1 MGAPRTP
8 AEALDF
14 LESLS
19 PSVIRLGLDR
29 IEAALNALGHPER
42 EFPALHVA
50 GTNGKG
56 STCAF
61 AAECLWAQ
69 GHRVGLYTSP
79 HLVRIN
85 ERFRVDGAEIG
96 DEQLGRR
103 ILEVLERYPAALDTP
118 PPLTYFEV
126 GTLVALWHFA
136 RERVDVAVLETGL
149 GGRLDATTAAR
160 PTVTA
165 ITPIGIDHT
174 ALLGNTLE
182 AIAREKAGILKRG
195 VPAVIARQAP
205 EAFAAIAAAARPLDV
220 PIRVEG
226 RDFWLEAEGSGA
238 LRFRGARWEIE
249 GLRPSLVGP
258 HQIQNAAV
266 ALACLEALDERGIAV
281 TPDAARIGLS
291 RTRWPG
297 RFEVFPGTPIIVLDG
312 AHNPAG
318 AEALARTLD
327 TAYPGRGVHLVFGVL
342 ADKDHAEILRA
353 LLPHVRS
360 AHLTPVPSVRSLQP
374 EKYLD
379 LARAM
384 CSEVRL
390 YGSPADALAGAR
402 SAAGPEDLVI
412 AAGSLVL
419 VGALRA
425 LLDGTPFK

>member
-14 LESLS
+14 LERLS

-103 ILEVLERYPAALDTP
+103 ILEVLERYPAALATP
-118 PPLTYFEV
+118 PPLTYFEL

-226 RDFWLEAEGSGA
+226 RDFWLEDEGSGA
-238 LRFRGARWEIE
+238 LRFRGARWEID

-281 TPDAARIGLS
+281 TPEAARIGLS
-291 RTRWPG
+291 RARYARKSASTNRLAMPW
-297 RFEVFPGTPIIVLDG
+297 R
-312 AHNPAG
+312 
-318 AEALARTLD
+318 ALA
-327 TAYPGRGVHLVFGVL
+327 
-342 ADKDHAEILRA
+342 
-353 LLPHVRS
+353 
-360 AHLTPVPSVRSLQP
+360 
-374 EKYLD
+374 
-379 LARAM
+379 ARR
-384 CSEVRL
+384 ER
-390 YGSPADALAGAR
+390 R
-402 SAAGPEDLVI
+402 I
-412 AAGSLVL
+412 W
-419 VGALRA
+419 
-425 LLDGTPFK
+425 

>member
-14 LESLS
+14 LERLS

-61 AAECLWAQ
+61 AAECLWVQ

-79 HLVRIN
+79 HLLRIN

-160 PTVTA
+160 PAVTA
-165 ITPIGIDHT
+165 ITPIGLDHT
-174 ALLGNTLE
+174 ALLGGTLE
-182 AIAREKAGILKRG
+182 AIAREKAGIFKRG
-195 VPAVIARQAP
+195 VPAVIARPAP
-205 EAFAAIAAAARPLDV
+205 EAMATLADAAAKREA
-220 PIRVEG
+220 PILREG
-226 RDFWLEAEGSGA
+226 RDFALEPGA
-238 LRFRGARWEIE
+238 GGGLGYRGARWEI
-249 GLRPSLVGP
+249 GDLRLSLRGE
-258 HQIQNAAV
+258 HQVQNAAV
-266 ALACLEALDERGIAV
+266 ALACLEVLDAGGIAISPEAV
-281 TPDAARIGLS
+281 RHGLS
-291 RTRWPG
+291 AT
-297 RFEVFPGTPIIVLDG
+297 E
-312 AHNPAG
+312 
-318 AEALARTLD
+318 
-327 TAYPGRGVHLVFGVL
+327 
-342 ADKDHAEILRA
+342 
-353 LLPHVRS
+353 
-360 AHLTPVPSVRSLQP
+360 
-374 EKYLD
+374 
-379 LARAM
+379 
-384 CSEVRL
+384 
-390 YGSPADALAGAR
+390 
-402 SAAGPEDLVI
+402 
-412 AAGSLVL
+412 
-419 VGALRA
+419 
-425 LLDGTPFK
+425 